1 MEDFWYIYHFKD
13 LIKEPTCLKIKLL
26 EKFPRKASL
35 EAGLSDF
42 HKIKVSKMF
51 YTKQKHDTKF
61 YRNYKTYDSKIL
73 WRMR

>member
-42 HKIKVSKMF
+42 HKINKS
-51 YTKQKHDTKF
+51 QKCSIQNKSMTLCF
-61 YRNYKTYDSKIL
+61 TETIR
-73 WRMR
+73 RMTVRYFGE